1 MAKSRM
7 SLVYRGISHSVRPE
21 WQAEQTERFAAC
33 PEAARFTDEEAEEF
47 LFTAHVLDGLEHS
60 ELCKWFRKAGVVI
73 PTALMYDHYRIG
85 RHLLHRWAD
94 PVLRQSLLAHI
105 PSDDEILRRAMRRRK
120 VSEWLAQVDK
130 YGPVTVCAWFR
141 LRGAA
146 ELLPLIKAAWSP
158 VHEASY
164 QALLRFAKLTLHRF
178 LAEPEPAPRPT
189 RWDMEKVT
197 SRMHVREVQFR
208 AMRKS
213 VHALHGERKALLSRL
228 REATR
233 QENTELHALAA
244 QLEQVRAE
252 RAALEGQHAQA
263 KAELLG
269 RLQAEIASLKTQL
282 LRNQDDYARA
292 VAARVAWLPPAKG
305 GQA

>member
-1 MAKSRM
+1 M
-7 SLVYRGISHSVRPE
+7 SLVFRDITRSVRPE
-21 WQAEQTERFAAC
+21 WQTEQTERYAAC

-60 ELCKWFRKAGVVI
+60 QLSKWLRKAGVTI

-85 RHLLHRWAD
+85 RYLLHRWAE
-94 PVLRQSLLAHI
+94 PVLRQSLLAHM
-105 PSDDEILRRAMRRRK
+105 PSDDEIPRRAMRRRK
-120 VSEWLAQVDK
+120 VSEMLAMVDQ
-130 YGPVTVCAWFR
+130 YGPVTIFAWFR

-146 ELLPLIKAAWSP
+146 ELIPPIRSAWSP

-164 QALLRFAKLTLHRF
+164 MALLRFAKLTLHRF
-178 LAEPEPAPRPT
+178 LTEPEPPPRPT
-189 RWDMEKVT
+189 RWDQEKLA
-197 SRMHVREVQFR
+197 SRMHVRDVQLR

-213 VHALHGERKALLSRL
+213 VHALHGERKALLGRL

-233 QENTELHALAA
+233 QENPELHALAA
-244 QLEQVRAE
+244 ELELVRAE
-252 RAALEGQHAQA
+252 RAALERRHAQA
-263 KAELLG
+263 RADLANS
-269 RLQAEIASLKTQL
+269 LQTEIAALNTQL